1 MAAGVALAFWISQ
14 AANWQGSF
22 LAAILAAAML
32 TLPLPAPSLR
42 GGIGFVLVLLGG
54 LLAGLVLVPLIQH
67 QPLAGVVALI
77 LVLFGGFFYAAGGG
91 SPIVG
96 AFLIIGLTVVPVV
109 GSESV
114 DAAITLTR
122 SFTFGA
128 IIAVL
133 CVWVA
138 HALFPEPPRPH
149 AAGGPPPKPPPPER
163 ATAAR
168 MALRSLLVVIPPVL
182 WILAT
187 SGTASY
193 AAALMKIATLGQ
205 QATADQS
212 HTAGRSL
219 LMSTLIGGAAAV
231 ALWWVLQIWPSLLV
245 YTLLVLLSGLLF
257 GPRIFRGPA
266 RAPLGPMWSYAYMT
280 MVIIVA
286 PAAMD
291 TAGGAG
297 AGAGF
302 VSRMIMLFGATL
314 YAVVAV
320 TVFDRWVGAG
330 KPAPA
335 LADRGGSSKTPA

>member
-22 LAAILAAAML
+22 LAAVLAASML

-54 LLAGLVLVPLIQH
+54 LLAGLALVPIIQEY
-67 QPLAGVVALI
+67 PLAGVLALM
-77 LVLFGGFFYAAGGG
+77 LALFGSFFYAAGGG

-96 AFLIIGLTVVPVV
+96 AFLTIGLTVVPVV

-114 DAAITLTR
+114 DGAITLTR

-138 HALFPEPPRPH
+138 HALFPEPPRP
-149 AAGGPPPKPPPPER
+149 AGGAPAKPPPPER

-205 QATADQS
+205 QATVDQS
-212 HTAGRSL
+212 QSASRSL

-231 ALWWVLQIWPSLLV
+231 ALWWVLQIWPSLLI
-245 YTLLVLLSGLLF
+245 YTLLILLSGLLF

-266 RAPLGPMWSYAYMT
+266 LASLGPMWSYAFMT

-302 VSRMIMLFGATL
+302 VSRMIMFFLATL

-335 LADRGGSSKTPA
+335 SPGHRGSSKAPA